1 MGSHAARR
9 TVASYVAPF
18 ALAPGARVALEALGY
33 RMVAASALGRWDEA
47 QTAVDLRL
55 VDERYLERVGQD
67 ETPIVIVGRSR
78 SVFDPRVVGTVDR
91 PARIA
96 GLYRLLQLALEPEP
110 RRAARAPTRLPA
122 RCASAD
128 ASFAG
133 EIHTLSE
140 EGCRLVTRAPLEAGL
155 ELELMFPPTAGS
167 AVVARGRVVSLDP
180 GSGAGISFGPLG
192 PTARAAIANHVQRR
206 LILL

>member
-1 MGSHAARR
+1 MRSHAARR
-9 TVASYVAPF
+9 TIASYVAPV
-18 ALAPGARVALEALGY
+18 ALAPGARMALEALGY
-33 RMVAASALGRWDEA
+33 RFVAAAALGRWDAA
-47 QTAVDLRL
+47 QTAIDARL
-55 VDERYLERVGQD
+55 VDERYLERVAQD
-67 ETPIVIVGRSR
+67 ETPIVIVGRGR

-96 GLYRLLQLALEPEP
+96 ALYRLLQLALEPEP

-128 ASFAG
+128 VSFAG

-140 EGCRLVTRAPLEAGL
+140 EGCRLVTPASLESGM
-155 ELELMFPPTAGS
+155 ELELMFPPTVGS
-167 AVVARGRVVSLDP
+167 AVVVRGRVVSLDP
-180 GSGAGISFGPLG
+180 RSGAGISFGPLG